1 MSALPVLSVD
11 HADVTYQQAVNII
24 VDSGCCVHVCPPSFC
39 KEVGFLQSS
48 EQPPKLIAASWG
60 NIATYGLRQVQMEVS
75 GVPLMATFVVAAIRW
90 PMLSATRLPEKGWQV
105 LLDARSMQV
114 SKAEVDIQG
123 PCEHGLYLLR
133 AHLLQGTASEVCHQQ
148 RVSIFPVTHGGSTS
162 STNRTAT
169 PAATS
174 DAPATVPAGGASPP
188 GMAEARGAEYRS
200 GSPDSHSQSSGWSP
214 ADSVPMDGVPSPAW
228 DKGAPVVPATVEQ
241 AGVPAVTGDSD
252 VEGVGPYEQDEQA
265 PVRVARLPAVSSEA
279 ERERH
284 SATHI
289 PYREW
294 CEICV
299 RARARGSQHR
309 RRQVD
314 PTQPLPDS
322 SRQMSS
328 S

>member
-1 MSALPVLSVD
+1 
-11 HADVTYQQAVNII
+11 
-24 VDSGCCVHVCPPSFC
+24 
-39 KEVGFLQSS
+39 
-48 EQPPKLIAASWG
+48 
-60 NIATYGLRQVQMEVS
+60 
-75 GVPLMATFVVAAIRW
+75 
-90 PMLSATRLPEKGWQV
+90 
-105 LLDARSMQV
+105 
-114 SKAEVDIQG
+114 
-123 PCEHGLYLLR
+123 
-133 AHLLQGTASEVCHQQ
+133 
-148 RVSIFPVTHGGSTS
+148 
-162 STNRTAT
+162 
-169 PAATS
+169 
-174 DAPATVPAGGASPP
+174 
-188 GMAEARGAEYRS
+188 MAEARGAEYRS

-252 VEGVGPYEQDEQA
+252 VEGVGPYEQDEQG

-299 RARARGSQHR
+299 QARARGSQHK